1 MSFFKLLNE
10 LFCARMK
17 VMVVELDCSLGL
29 KFAHAT
35 WDPCLVD
42 EFDGCF
48 GEEVV
53 MKMD

>member
-1 MSFFKLLNE
+1 
-10 LFCARMK
+10 
-17 VMVVELDCSLGL
+17 MVVELDCSLGL